1 MNKVIQSDLSRKS
14 EFSQIDSNLFELL
27 VEAKA
32 LFENLDKYSLQVRA
46 LEKELQ
52 KINANFPYKLK
63 IKEEPESFSRPV
75 LDRHTTWCIGM
86 AMRGY
91 TQQDVYYLSWELDD
105 HAKNF
110 RLFLVLEE
118 KEFVLFDSAESAG
131 IRREYIS
138 QVKLKKPLIETDMHT
153 RLKYGEYLNGFIQTF
168 KEHLK
173 NYRTAIEMGVP
184 LK

>member
-1 MNKVIQSDLSRKS
+1 MNKVIQSDLPLKS

-27 VEAKA
+27 IEAKA
-32 LFENLDKYSLQVRA
+32 LFENLDRYSSQVRV

-63 IKEEPESFSRPV
+63 IKEELESFSRPI
-75 LDRHTTWCIGM
+75 LDRHAAWCIGM
-86 AMRGY
+86 AMLGY
-91 TQQDVYYLSWELDD
+91 TQQDVYYLSWEIDD

-110 RLFLVLEE
+110 RLFLVVEE
-118 KEFVLFDSAESAG
+118 KEFVLFDSAESVG
-131 IRREYIS
+131 IRREFIS

-153 RLKYGEYLNGFIQTF
+153 RLRYCEYLNGFIQSF

-173 NYRTAIEMGVP
+173 NYRAAIEMGAS